1 MKYTAA
7 VIGLGRMGSTFDDE
21 IDKAHGPG
29 GDRRGTSIILP
40 YCHGPSYFAS
50 DKIALVAG
58 ADPDPEK
65 REKFGNRWEI
75 EAKNLFES
83 HQELLKVINPDILS
97 VCTTAKIR
105 SKIVIDAARS
115 GVKAIWAEKPI
126 STTLKEADEMIEIC
140 EQNNVVFAVNCAIRW
155 NPYYYQVK
163 TMIDEGVFGKILQ
176 ITGYGSAY
184 ASHNGSHLIDTMRF
198 LGGGGVSWVF
208 GEVENERLDGDKDFR
223 ANGYLAFK
231 NGARGY
237 LRSMDC
243 GAGNWNIEVI
253 GEKARFLSSGDTAV
267 LEFEKVGKQISGDF
281 TDNVKI
287 PFPKPARFQGMGLTI
302 IDDLIHG
309 IETGST
315 PRCSGK
321 DGLAGLEIAIALRE
335 SHLSGNKKIML
346 PIKNRN
352 LGVTSYE
359 SEGGR

>member
-21 IDKAHGPG
+21 VDQSRGPG
-29 GDRRGTSIILP
+29 GDNRGSALILP
-40 YCHGPSYFAS
+40 YCHGPSYYFS
-50 DKIALVAG
+50 DKISLIAG
-58 ADPDPEK
+58 VDPDFNK
-65 REKFGNRWEI
+65 REKFGKRWEI
-75 EAKNLFES
+75 NSKYLFKS
-83 HQELLKVINPDILS
+83 HQELLEVVKPDILS

-105 SKIVIDAARS
+105 SEIVIDAARS

-126 STTLKEADEMIEIC
+126 SITLKEADKMVEIC
-140 EQNNVVFAVNCAIRW
+140 EQNNVVFAVNCARRW
-155 NPYYYQVK
+155 NPHYYQVK
-163 TMIDEGVFGKILQ
+163 KMIDTGVFGKILQ

-198 LGGGGVSWVF
+198 LGGGDVSWVF

-223 ANGYLAFK
+223 ANGYLAFT

-253 GEKARFLSSGDTAV
+253 GAEARFLSSGDTEV
-267 LEFEKVGKQISGDF
+267 LEFEKVGQIFSGSL
-281 TDNVKI
+281 TGNVKI
-287 PFPKPARFQGMGLTI
+287 PFPQPVRFQGMGLTI
-302 IDDLIHG
+302 IDDLING
-309 IETGST
+309 IETGSL
-315 PRCSGK
+315 PRCSGR
-321 DGLAGLEIAIALRE
+321 DGLAALEIAIALRE

-346 PIKNRN
+346 PLKNRD
-352 LGVTSYE
+352 LGIISYE